1 MKVNNVTLG
10 ADPEVFLKNEEGKVV
25 PSYYFIKGTKDK
37 PERVSKDIKGLA
49 IQYDNVS
56 AEYCIPA
63 CASLEEWLKHHN
75 FMLDYIR
82 ETIAE
87 PNGLFV
93 HAVPSVYIEPET
105 TLEDI
110 AMEAGCDP
118 DFDVYTNQPNCKP
131 NITETLLRS
140 GGGHIHI
147 GYADPSIPVNNEL
160 IKAMDLFLGVPSV
173 LLDSDID
180 RKQLY
185 GKAGCFRY
193 KKYGVEYRSL
203 SNFWLQDNG
212 LITWAWQST
221 MEAIDFVNN
230 NGIITNEDQIIDAIN
245 NYDKNLAT
253 EILDDYGITIPTY
266 VSQYID

>member
-10 ADPEVFLKNEEGKVV
+10 ADPEVFLKDVEGKVV
-25 PSYYFIKGTKDK
+25 PSYRFIKGTKSK

-63 CASLEEWLKHHN
+63 CANLEEWLKHHN

-105 TLEDI
+105 TLDEI
-110 AMEAGCDP
+110 AMEAGCEP
-118 DFDVYTNQPNCKP
+118 DFDVYYNAPNSKP
-131 NITETLLRS
+131 DITETLLRS

-147 GYADPSIPVNNEL
+147 GYENPSIQVNNEL

-173 LLDSDID
+173 LLDKDIE

-212 LITWAWQST
+212 LIAWAWQAT

-230 NGIITNEDQIIDAIN
+230 NGIITNEEQIVEAIN
-245 NYDKNLAT
+245 KYDRNLAI
-253 EILDDYGITIPTY
+253 EILDDYRITIPAY
-266 VSQYID
+266 VNHYQD

>member
-1 MKVNNVTLG
+1 MKINNVTLG
-10 ADPEVFLKNEEGKVV
+10 ADPEIFLLDVEDKVA
-25 PSYYFIKGTKDK
+25 PAYYFIRGTKDK

-63 CASLEEWLKHHN
+63 CDNLEEWLKHHN

-87 PNGLFV
+87 PHDL
-93 HAVPSVYIEPET
+93 HLAIRPSVYIEPET
-105 TLEDI
+105 ALDEI
-110 AMEAGCDP
+110 AMQAGCDP
-118 DFDVYTNQPNCKP
+118 DFNVYTQDANIKP
-131 NITETLLRS
+131 DISETLLRS
-140 GGGHIHI
+140 AGGHIHI
-147 GYADPSIPVNNEL
+147 GYANPSVEVNNEL

-173 LLDSDID
+173 LIDKDIE

-185 GKAGCFRY
+185 GMAGCFRN

-212 LITWAWQST
+212 LMTWAWQST
-221 MEAIDFVNN
+221 MEAIDFVNKG
-230 NGIITNEDQIIDAIN
+230 GIITNEDQIVDAIN
-245 NYDKNLAT
+245 TYDKNLAT
-253 EILDDYGITIPTY
+253 EILDDYGINIPNY
-266 VSQYID
+266 VAQYID

>member
-1 MKVNNVTLG
+1 MKINNVTLG
-10 ADPEVFLKNEEGKVV
+10 ADPEVFLKNEEGQVV
-25 PSYYFIKGTKDK
+25 PAYKFIKGTKNK
-37 PERVSKDIKGLA
+37 PEKVSKDIEGLA

-63 CASLEEWLKHHN
+63 CSSLEDWLKHHN

-87 PNGLFV
+87 PNGLGVF
-93 HAVPSVYIEPET
+93 ALPSVYIEPKT
-105 TLEDI
+105 TRDPI

-118 DFDVYTNQPNCKP
+118 DFNVYTQEANIKP
-131 NITETLLRS
+131 DITETLLRS

-147 GYADPSIPVNNEL
+147 GYSKPTTEL
-160 IKAMDLFLGVPSV
+160 NSQLIMAMDLFLGVPSV
-173 LLDSDID
+173 LIDKDIE

-185 GKAGCFRY
+185 GQAGCFRD

-212 LITWAWQST
+212 LMTWAWQAT
-221 MEAIDFVNN
+221 MEAIDFVNKG
-230 NGIITNEDQIIDAIN
+230 GIITNPEQIVESIN
-245 NYDKNLAT
+245 DYNKDLAR
-253 EILDDYGITIPTY
+253 EILDDYGIVIPEYIT
-266 VSQYID
+266 QYQD